1 MCVRK
6 HWLTIVLKSSVERNG
21 RPVLHARATRAYEF
35 RPVHIGMCTRFV
47 DLFKPSEIDAIVTL
61 CEEAA
66 GPRDTVIM
74 ALIQAGWHTG
84 EARRSL
90 AQLAATGATVKVVE
104 AKAQNQKEEMA
115 TSEVDKARADTCAL
129 RTSVACACGRPVK
142 LKAAV
147 CCDKCPGSHTA
158 TCEGRVRDLNRAR
171 SEVHSRSAEDGAFVD
186 AGYIILRAPPE
197 LEHLRGV
204 HRCSWT
210 RLWGHDLLGGVPPGG
225 GNYSR
230 GDFHIRHAGTK
241 TENLAIWSEAG
252 FRGVCPHGEPLIWR
266 KRR

>member
-1 MCVRK
+1 M
-6 HWLTIVLKSSVERNG
+6 LKSSVERNG

-74 ALIQAGWHTG
+74 ALIQAGWHMG

-147 CCDKCPGSHTA
+147 CCDKCPAGSHTA

-171 SEVHSRSAEDGAFVD
+171 SEVHSGPSSAGDGAFVD

-204 HRCSWT
+204 HRCSWM
-210 RLWGHDLLGGVPPGG
+210 RLWGQDLLGG

-241 TENLAIWSEAG
+241 TARRRTWQSGARQGSGVSAHTENL
-252 FRGVCPHGEPLIWR
+252 
-266 KRR
+266 

>member
-1 MCVRK
+1 M
-6 HWLTIVLKSSVERNG
+6 LKSSVERNG
-21 RPVLHARATRAYEF
+21 GPVLHARATRAYEF

-74 ALIQAGWHTG
+74 ALIQAGWHMG

-171 SEVHSRSAEDGAFVD
+171 SEVHSGPSSAEDGAFVD

-210 RLWGHDLLGGVPPGG
+210 RLWGHDLLGG

-230 GDFHIRHAGTK
+230 GDFHIQHAGTM
-241 TENLAIWSEAG
+241 TENLAIWRKAG
-252 FRGVCPHGEPLIWR
+252 FQGCLPTLTQ
-266 KRR
+266 